1 MEISA
6 ERFANRASRAGFRE
20 LAVVLLGFCVSTAA
34 LMRQLAF
41 HPGSVA
47 RIDNGDG
54 QFSIWNVAW
63 VAHALVVDP
72 LHVFDANIFHPHRWT
87 LAYSEPNLGE
97 GALALPIYWLT
108 HNPYAA
114 HNFVL
119 LSSFV
124 MSGTAT
130 YYLVRYLTADRR
142 AAVVAAIGFAYCP
155 FVFGHTPHIQL
166 EMTAG
171 LPLALLAF
179 HRLAD
184 RPTIGRGL
192 ALGAVVGGQTL
203 FCAYYGVFAV
213 LIVGYGALVL
223 ATTRRLWT
231 TMRYWMA
238 LLVAGAMA
246 LLIAAPLYVPYAL
259 LRRQTGFSRSLKD
272 AESFSA
278 IWQMYFASA
287 AYAHAW
293 MLRLVGHRGEMLFP
307 GFVTSLF
314 GILGVVVGALDG
326 RSRRREAAILYS
338 TLAVLAYIASL
349 GPSGGLYSVLYALI
363 PPFTW
368 LRAPSRLGLIV
379 TLALST
385 LAGIGIAATLQKFS
399 RPLFLSTAL
408 VVIALAEL
416 ALPIRFPTVPPVEPA
431 YRVLAT
437 LPRGP
442 VIEMPV
448 YSEKF
453 AFVRAKYMLSS
464 TAHWMPLVD
473 AYSDYIP
480 TDFTRK
486 APVLG
491 EFPTYEAFKLLERD
505 QVRYAVF
512 HMDTYSPDMRRA
524 LKSRLERF
532 SPYLRQHYRDERT
545 ALYEIIA
552 FPP

>member
-1 MEISA
+1 
-6 ERFANRASRAGFRE
+6 
-20 LAVVLLGFCVSTAA
+20 
-34 LMRQLAF
+34 
-41 HPGSVA
+41 
-47 RIDNGDG
+47 
-54 QFSIWNVAW
+54 
-63 VAHALVVDP
+63 
-72 LHVFDANIFHPHRWT
+72 
-87 LAYSEPNLGE
+87 
-97 GALALPIYWLT
+97 
-108 HNPYAA
+108 
-114 HNFVL
+114 
-119 LSSFV
+119 

-213 LIVGYGALVL
+213 LIVSYGALVL

-238 LLVAGAMA
+238 LLVAGAMT

-259 LRRQTGFSRSLKD
+259 LRRQTGFSRTLKD

-293 MLRLVGHRGEMLFP
+293 MLRLVGHRGEVLFP

-349 GPSGGLYSVLYALI
+349 GPSGGLYLSALCADTYI
-363 PPFTW
+363 H
-368 LRAPSRLGLIV
+368 LAPC
-379 TLALST
+379 AEP
-385 LAGIGIAATLQKFS
+385 IGIDRHPCVVDSCRDRNRRDLAEIQPASVPEHCVGSHCSRRACLAHPVSNGAARRACVSSTCDAAAGPCHRNASLFREVCVCSRQVHVEFD
-399 RPLFLSTAL
+399 RPL
-408 VVIALAEL
+408 
-416 ALPIRFPTVPPVEPA
+416 
-431 YRVLAT
+431 
-437 LPRGP
+437 
-442 VIEMPV
+442 
-448 YSEKF
+448 
-453 AFVRAKYMLSS
+453 
-464 TAHWMPLVD
+464 D
-473 AYSDYIP
+473 AA
-480 TDFTRK
+480 R
-486 APVLG
+486 
-491 EFPTYEAFKLLERD
+491 
-505 QVRYAVF
+505 
-512 HMDTYSPDMRRA
+512 
-524 LKSRLERF
+524 
-532 SPYLRQHYRDERT
+532 
-545 ALYEIIA
+545 
-552 FPP
+552 

>member
-1 MEISA
+1 MEILA
-6 ERFANRASRAGFRE
+6 EPLASRVRRAGWRE
-20 LAVVLLGFCVSTAA
+20 LAAVLLSFCASTAA
-34 LMRQLAF
+34 LMRQVAF

-63 VAHALVVDP
+63 VARALVVDP
-72 LHVFDANIFHPHRWT
+72 LHVFDANIFYPHRWT

-97 GALALPIYWLT
+97 GALAVPIYWLT
-108 HNPYAA
+108 RNPYTA
-114 HNFVL
+114 HNLVL

-166 EMTAG
+166 QMTAG

-192 ALGAVVGGQTL
+192 ALGAVVGGQAL
-203 FCAYYGVFAV
+203 FCAYYAVFAV
-213 LIVGYGALVL
+213 LIVGYGAIVL

-231 TMRYWMA
+231 TMRYWTA
-238 LLVAGAMA
+238 LLVGGAVTF
-246 LLIAAPLYVPYAL
+246 LIVAPLYVPYAWH
-259 LRRQTGFSRSLKD
+259 RTQTGFSRTLEN

-278 IWQMYFASA
+278 TWQMYFASG

-293 MLRLVGHRGEMLFP
+293 MLKLVGNPGEVLFP
-307 GFVTSLF
+307 GIVTSVF
-314 GILGVVVGALDG
+314 GIAGVLVGALDG
-326 RSRRREAAILYS
+326 RSRRRESVILYS
-338 TLAVLAYIASL
+338 TLAVLAYFASL

-385 LAGIGIAATLQKFS
+385 LAGIGIGGALQRFS
-399 RPLFLSTAL
+399 RPRFLTGAL
-408 VVIALAEL
+408 VAVVLAEL
-416 ALPIRFPTVPPVEPA
+416 AVPIRFRTVPPVEPA

-437 LPRGP
+437 LPTGP

-453 AFVRAKYMLSS
+453 AFLRARYMLSS
-464 TAHWMPLVD
+464 TVHWMPLVD

-480 TDFTRK
+480 TEFAAN

-491 EFPTYEAFKLLERD
+491 GFPTREAFKLLEPD

-512 HMDTYSPDMRRA
+512 HVDTYSPDTRRA
-524 LKSRLERF
+524 LESRLAEF
-532 SPYLRQHYRDERT
+532 SPYLRQHYRDERIS
-545 ALYEIIA
+545 LYEIVG